1 MPDDIFRWLALALLV
16 TAIGLS
22 GFHRRRARIA
32 SETIARSRESAP
44 LIAGRLLVALPFL
57 AATVAYIL
65 NPAWMAWGSL
75 DLPMWLRWIGAA
87 LGLAVVP
94 AVHWVLSSLGK
105 NVSETVLTKSDHQ
118 LVQHG
123 PYRWV
128 RHPLYTTGM
137 TMLFA
142 LGLMAASWFLLTLAT
157 IALVLI
163 RLVVVPIE
171 ERELTRRF
179 GAGYTNYKSQSGAM
193 LPRLRGVRL

>member
-1 MPDDIFRWLALALLV
+1 MPDGIFRWSALAVLLV
-16 TAIGLS
+16 AVGIS
-22 GFHRRRARIA
+22 GFHRRRARVD

-57 AATVAYIL
+57 GGTIAYIV
-65 NPAWMAWGSL
+65 NPAWMAWASIN
-75 DLPMWLRWIGAA
+75 LPEWLRWIGVA
-87 LGLAVVP
+87 LGLAVIP
-94 AVHWVLSSLGK
+94 GVHWVLSSLGK
-105 NVSETVLTKSDHQ
+105 NVSETVLTKTDHQ
-118 LVQHG
+118 LVKHG

-137 TMLFA
+137 TLLFA
-142 LGLMAASWFLLTLAT
+142 LGLMTASWFLLTLAV

-179 GAGYTNYKSQSGAM
+179 GAGYTSYILHSGAM
-193 LPRLRGVRL
+193 LPRLR

>member
-1 MPDDIFRWLALALLV
+1 VPDDIFRWFALALLV

-22 GFHRRRARIA
+22 GFHRRRARRG
-32 SETIARSRESAP
+32 SETIARSRESAA

-57 AATVAYIL
+57 AGTLAYIL
-65 NPAWMAWGSL
+65 NPAWMAWGSV
-75 DLPMWLRWIGAA
+75 DLPVWLRWFGVA

-94 AVHWVLSSLGK
+94 GVQWVLTSLGK
-105 NVSETVLTKSDHQ
+105 NVSETVLTKTDHQ

-142 LGLMAASWFLLTLAT
+142 LGLMAASWFLLTLAA

-163 RLVVVPIE
+163 RMVVVPIE

-179 GAGYTNYKSQSGAM
+179 GAGYTNYMAHSGAM
-193 LPRLRGVRL
+193 LPRLR

>member
-1 MPDDIFRWLALALLV
+1 VPDDIFRWFALALLV

-22 GFHRRRARIA
+22 GFHRRRARRG
-32 SETIARSRESAP
+32 SETIARSRESAA

-57 AATVAYIL
+57 AGTLAYIL
-65 NPAWMAWGSL
+65 NPAWMAWGSV
-75 DLPMWLRWIGAA
+75 DLPVWLRWFGVA

-94 AVHWVLSSLGK
+94 GVQWVLTSLGK
-105 NVSETVLTKSDHQ
+105 NVSETVLTKTDHQ

-142 LGLMAASWFLLTLAT
+142 LGLMAASWFLLTLAA

-163 RLVVVPIE
+163 RVVVVSIE

-179 GAGYTNYKSQSGAM
+179 GAGYTNYMAHSGAM
-193 LPRLRGVRL
+193 LPRLR

>member
-1 MPDDIFRWLALALLV
+1 MPDAIFRWFALALLI

-22 GFHRRRARIA
+22 GFHRRRARVG

-57 AATVAYIL
+57 AGTLAYIL

-75 DLPMWLRWIGAA
+75 EIPVWLRWIGVG
-87 LGLAVVP
+87 LGVAVVP

-105 NVSETVLTKSDHQ
+105 NVSETVLTKNDHQ

-128 RHPLYTTGM
+128 RHPLYTTGT

-142 LGLMAASWFLLTLAT
+142 LGLMAASWFLLTLAAL
-157 IALVLI
+157 ALVLI

-171 ERELTRRF
+171 EGELTRRF
-179 GAGYTNYKSQSGAM
+179 GAGYTNYMSHSGAM
-193 LPRLRGVRL
+193 LPRLR